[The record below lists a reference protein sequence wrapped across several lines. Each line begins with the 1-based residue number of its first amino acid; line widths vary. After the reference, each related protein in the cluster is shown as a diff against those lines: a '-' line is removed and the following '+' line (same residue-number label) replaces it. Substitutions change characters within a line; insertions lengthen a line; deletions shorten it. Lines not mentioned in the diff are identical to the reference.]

1 MEILSNRKC
10 MAFLGSEVQ
19 REGAFLEVLSSLKNL
34 DMKQIRNELRVFDF
48 SSGKEFEVDWRG
60 DLGDVIERYRTKF
73 QESAPAASGPGRPKL
88 GVTSKPLT
96 LLPKHWEWLALQ
108 PGGGSATVRALIDE
122 AMKTAD
128 TAVMP
133 EQAKETTYKF
143 MTVIAGD
150 LPHYEE
156 ALRALYKNDGSLF
169 ELLISK
175 WPKGVQKHVKRLAQ
189 GAFDGKPARLK

>member
-128 TAVMP
+128 TAVTP